1 MCISF
6 NIIAVKSG
14 FVKGYDAVDSN
25 LPIRYMPANILTDKY
40 KLTLSRRVRR
50 LGAPFVNRRA
60 NFTATEYINDS
71 VCHGL

>member
-1 MCISF
+1 MPKNLLSICVNF
-6 NIIAVKSG
+6 TLATQP
-14 FVKGYDAVDSN
+14 VDSN

-40 KLTLSRRVRR
+40 KLTLSGRVRR